1 MIYNYSELLK
11 KKSRKEIETLVLNKK
26 LYKLETGIYSDSLVG
41 DDLVVYSKKYKS
53 SIVTMESAFY
63 YYDLTDVVPTV
74 TTLATLS
81 NARKIKNKNVKQYY
95 VPKGRFESGKVLERV
110 KDGSFYIYDKERL
123 LVELVRNKNKMSLEY
138 YKEIIRNYRA
148 ISDKLNFRKID
159 KYLKLYK
166 NEDNL
171 SNIIWNEV
179 L

>member
-26 LYKLETGIYSDSLVG
+26 LYKLETGIYSDTLVG

-95 VPKGRFESGKVLERV
+95 VPQGRFESGQVLERV

-148 ISDKLNFRKID
+148 ISDKLNFRKVD

>member
-26 LYKLETGIYSDSLVG
+26 LYKLETGIYSDTLVG

-81 NARKIKNKNVKQYY
+81 NARKIKNRNVKQ
-95 VPKGRFESGKVLERV
+95 
-110 KDGSFYIYDKERL
+110 
-123 LVELVRNKNKMSLEY
+123 
-138 YKEIIRNYRA
+138 
-148 ISDKLNFRKID
+148 
-159 KYLKLYK
+159 
-166 NEDNL
+166 
-171 SNIIWNEV
+171 
-179 L
+179 